1 MKKLRASVLCVL
13 LLAGCGTHGLIGVL
27 PVFPAGAPAGEIVV
41 MREWRSTAS
50 GLLMTVMLDGIPTY
64 RIDTS
69 EYVRIRVP
77 PGNHVIGVRAGGTLD
92 KPAIA
97 VQVEAG
103 HRYGFAIDIGTLLHP
118 GPLLKPLSVTET
130 EALMSRLTPISP

>member
-1 MKKLRASVLCVL
+1 MPAAAVSAPPVAAVLVTT
-13 LLAGCGTHGLIGVL
+13 LAGCGTHGLIGVL
-27 PVFPAGAPAGEIVV
+27 PVIPAGTPAGEIVV
-41 MREWRSTAS
+41 MREWRFAGS

-77 PGNHVIGVRAGGTLD
+77 PGVR
-92 KPAIA
+92 
-97 VQVEAG
+97 VEAG
-103 HRYGFAIDIGTLLHP
+103 HRYGSAIDIGTLLRP
-118 GPLLKPLSVTET
+118 GPLLNPMSVAET